1 MTGRGPETLRPPDAV
16 WHEPPSVDV
25 DVVDVLVEELRLP
38 RPLCTLLAVR
48 GHVDPERAK
57 DFLRPRLEHRAD
69 PALLADGPEAAARI
83 SAAIDA
89 GETILLH
96 GDYDVDGICA
106 TALLARWL
114 TRLGARVVPFVPH
127 RLKDG
132 YDFSDAGVAAA
143 QTNEA
148 TLVVTVDCGTV
159 AHDAVA
165 RAGAAG
171 IDVIVTD
178 HHQPGATLP
187 PAVAVVNPHRVDCTY
202 PFDDLCGTGI
212 AFALAELVARE
223 RNVPTDGL
231 IELLDLV
238 ALATVADLVP
248 LRGENR
254 VLVHFGL
261 RRFVDSRVPGVRA
274 LLEVAG
280 VDPSEINAGH
290 LGFQL
295 APRINAV
302 GRIGDAKEGLELL
315 LTDDDARAAELAG
328 RLDVLNTERRDE
340 DQRTLEEALEQ
351 LADSFDPTRDFGVV
365 IAGEG
370 WHPGVIGIVAS
381 RVVDRVHRP
390 VVMLALGPDG
400 GRGSARSVPG
410 FHLYE
415 ALSACA
421 EHLER
426 FGGHEQ
432 AAGMDIHRDAIPAFR
447 DHFNAE
453 SERRFDGTPPRPSR
467 RPDAAI
473 QLDDIDTS
481 LVHWLGYLGPHGI
494 GNRGPL
500 FHARG
505 VMLDG
510 AREVGTN
517 HLKVSLRAGSTRL
530 EGIGFGLWDR
540 FVDASL
546 EEGRWD
552 VLFRLERNEWRGRVS
567 AQAKLVDLQ
576 RAS

>member
-1 MTGRGPETLRPPDAV
+1 MTGRGPESLRPPDAV
-16 WHEPPSVDV
+16 WHDPPPVDSG
-25 DVVDVLVEELRLP
+25 VVDTLVAELRLP

-48 GHVDPERAK
+48 GHSDPARAK

-69 PALLADGPEAAARI
+69 PALLADGPKAADRI

-89 GETILLH
+89 GETILVH

-106 TALLARWL
+106 TALLTRWF
-114 TRLGARVVPFVPH
+114 TRLGARVAPFVPH
-127 RLKDG
+127 RLNDG
-132 YDFSDAGVAAA
+132 YDFSAAGVAAA
-143 QTNEA
+143 QA
-148 TLVVTVDCGTV
+148 HGASMVVTVDCGTV
-159 AHDAVA
+159 AHEAVA
-165 RAGAAG
+165 QAGELG

-178 HHQPGATLP
+178 HHQPGEVLP
-187 PAVAVVNPHRVDCTY
+187 PALAVVNPHRVDCAY
-202 PFDDLCGTGI
+202 PFSDLCGTGI
-212 AFALAELVARE
+212 AFALGELVGRARG
-223 RNVPTDGL
+223 VTTDGL

-261 RRFVDSRVPGVRA
+261 RRFAESRVPGVRA
-274 LLEVAG
+274 LMNVAG

-302 GRIGDAKEGLELL
+302 GRIGDAKEGLQLL
-315 LTDDDARAAELAG
+315 LSEDEARAEELAG
-328 RLDVLNTERRDE
+328 RLDALNTERREE
-340 DQRTLEEALEQ
+340 DQRTLDEALDQ
-351 LADSFDPTRDFGVV
+351 LADSYDPERDFGVV

-400 GRGSARSVPG
+400 GRGSARSIPG
-410 FHLYE
+410 FHLYD
-415 ALSACA
+415 ALAACA
-421 EHLER
+421 EHLDR

-432 AAGMDIHRDAIPAFR
+432 AAGMDIRADVIPAFR
-447 DHFNAE
+447 AHFNAE
-453 SERRFDGTPPRPSR
+453 AERRFAGSPPRPTR
-467 RPDAAI
+467 RPDAGI
-473 QLDDIDTS
+473 ELGDVDTG

-500 FHARG
+500 FRARG

-517 HLKVSLRAGSTRL
+517 HLKVSLRHGGARL
-530 EGIGFGLWDR
+530 DGIGFGLWDR
-540 FVDASL
+540 FVGAGL

-552 VLFRLERNEWRGRVS
+552 VLFRLERNEWNGRVT
-567 AQAKLVDLQ
+567 AQAKLVDLK